1 MDTWG
6 QDGSPSPSLE
16 RGVPQMAYSV
26 FVTVPSWGH
35 LCWPYPFRRVV
46 YLHKWHLNLQ
56 FNSFSTYFIRN
67 LKKIAWIL
75 FYFLDISSVVFRMPL
90 GSSERSQSQNKWR
103 TICEREGGA
112 KNVFTRWVLSS
123 KFDFRIKSDSLCVEC
138 QHLAVR
144 GILCAVLWYNDIG
157 NDDMKIIVIM
167 ILIMIFIIVIIIII
181 TIIVLTITIIVITIN
196 KSTWYQNK

>member
-1 MDTWG
+1 
-6 QDGSPSPSLE
+6 
-16 RGVPQMAYSV
+16 
-26 FVTVPSWGH
+26 
-35 LCWPYPFRRVV
+35 
-46 YLHKWHLNLQ
+46 
-56 FNSFSTYFIRN
+56 
-67 LKKIAWIL
+67 
-75 FYFLDISSVVFRMPL
+75 MPL
-90 GSSERSQSQNKWR
+90 GPSERSQSQNKWR

-181 TIIVLTITIIVITIN
+181 TIIVLFSCTRTQAQVGFVSLIN
-196 KSTWYQNK
+196 SHDVCLILFPREFMWCLLWDYLWCFSHYYCKTKNRWQSDLHSLSCNYDTCIFLFTYTVVGLCLCFTSDCLLTCV